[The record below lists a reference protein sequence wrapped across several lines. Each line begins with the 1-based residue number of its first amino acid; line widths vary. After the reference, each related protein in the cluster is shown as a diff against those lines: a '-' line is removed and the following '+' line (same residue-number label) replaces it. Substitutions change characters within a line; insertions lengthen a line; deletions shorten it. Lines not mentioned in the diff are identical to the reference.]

1 MKASHGVIS
10 VNCHIGAEAARDLY
24 KYISE
29 NLIEGLTWCDISEMP
44 YRS

>member
-24 KYISE
+24 MYISE
-29 NLIEGLTWCDISEMP
+29 NLIEGLTRCDISELP

>member
-29 NLIEGLTWCDISEMP
+29 NLIEGLAWCDISELP

>member
-10 VNCHIGAEAARDLY
+10 VKCHIGADAARDLY